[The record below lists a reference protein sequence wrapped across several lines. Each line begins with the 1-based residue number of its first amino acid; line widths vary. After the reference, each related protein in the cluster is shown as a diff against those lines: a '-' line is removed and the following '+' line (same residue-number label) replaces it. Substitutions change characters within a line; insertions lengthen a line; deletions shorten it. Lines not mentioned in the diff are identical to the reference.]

1 MTEVE
6 SRILKNQIE
15 IMWTLNIALG
25 KLLPELVGRGGEL
38 DRMRDDL
45 ADASKETRKLVEAFK
60 VPSIDRVCP
69 TCGRADN
76 INCSDSFHIILKK

>member
-15 IMWTLNIALG
+15 IMWTLHIALG

-38 DRMRDDL
+38 DRMRGDL
-45 ADASKETRKLVEAFK
+45 ADASKETRKLVESSK
-60 VPSIDRVCP
+60 VTSTHQP
-69 TCGRADN
+69 GEA
-76 INCSDSFHIILKK
+76 